1 MKINKFIPILCF
13 CLFANYGGNAQSV
26 VGVLELHAID
36 YEMTERIYDEE
47 FGQGEGDEF
56 TSTDEATEI
65 PETITFNEDGTCTL
79 LFLAYYGE
87 EEEDEEEIYIDD
99 DDELIMSAFEVSG
112 TWEIVNEDNIKIT
125 EESGIEWY
133 LTDIQV
139 KEEEDGTVVVTCGF
153 SLLGFTW
160 GIELLEFGA
169 NN

>member
-13 CLFANYGGNAQSV
+13 CLFANYWGNAQSV
-26 VGVLELHAID
+26 IGVWELHAID
-36 YEMTERIYDEE
+36 FEMTERIYDEE
-47 FGQGEGDEF
+47 FGQGDEF

-112 TWEIVNEDNIKIT
+112 TWEIVNGNNIKIT
-125 EESGIEWY
+125 ESGFEWY
-133 LTDIQV
+133 LTNIEMDANA
-139 KEEEDGTVVVTCGF
+139 GFFTCGF